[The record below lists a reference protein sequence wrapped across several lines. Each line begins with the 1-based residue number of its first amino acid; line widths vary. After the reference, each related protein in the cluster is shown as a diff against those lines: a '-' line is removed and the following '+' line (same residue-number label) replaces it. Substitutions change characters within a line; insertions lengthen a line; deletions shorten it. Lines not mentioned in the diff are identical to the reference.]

1 MSIQISKSPTLST
14 TGDLDVKEVRE
25 DGGKRSVNF
34 GPGMEMFMNGK
45 KNSRPNSEGSKSGSR
60 GATPDIELDD
70 IDKMEKDLTKDE
82 PLKIQGNEGFNKV
95 ISSSNITSSLSSG
108 RSLTP
113 QANSGLNTRTFS
125 GSDEQVKTQAS
136 SQEKIINLNQSSD
149 NNQTKGSNEINK
161 EEKLKDTKSSGNSG
175 FMSLLGLG
183 DSKAELQKSESSFK
197 KDDDELQSVD
207 IGGGSSIGKSTASVF
222 QSKFSQFDNV
232 DPNMSNPDMP
242 QPTSNVVQKPERTR
256 EETIREKF
264 KYLRKLEE
272 LEQKGVKLTKHYSMD
287 SDLDEM
293 IGEYEMVISEK
304 EKSNS
309 VKFQGKMLMAA
320 VTGLEFLNNK
330 VNPFDLQLDGW
341 AESVNE
347 NIDDYDEVFRE
358 LHEKYR
364 GKANMAPELR
374 MLFMLGGS
382 AVMLHMTNT
391 MFKSSMP
398 GMDDIMRQ
406 NPELMQQFTKAAAS
420 SMGGGGGSGVQ
431 NSGFGDFM
439 GNMMG
444 GGGGQQ
450 SFRPQSTPSRREE
463 QLPKYDSPP
472 ENTASQQALNERK
485 ERRTA
490 PREEMKGPNDLND
503 ILSRLKPKGGL
514 GQGGFGQEQRPTRRS
529 SSIPDQRQSRNEEP
543 QKQSVNIKGGKY
555 NKTPRVRETREE
567 RSTISIQELKDA
579 QKDIDTGR
587 RGKSERNTVSLDI

>member
-14 TGDLDVKEVRE
+14 SGDLDVQEVRE

-45 KNSRPNSEGSKSGSR
+45 RNSRPNSAASKYGSG

-70 IDKMEKDLTKDE
+70 IDKLEKDLTKDE
-82 PLKIQGNEGFNKV
+82 P
-95 ISSSNITSSLSSG
+95 
-108 RSLTP
+108 R
-113 QANSGLNTRTFS
+113 S
-125 GSDEQVKTQAS
+125 GSRSGSVSGSVSGSGSGEVSTTTFPDEKTKPQVTEG
-136 SQEKIINLNQSSD
+136 QERTINI
-149 NNQTKGSNEINK
+149 NQTNDTK
-161 EEKLKDTKSSGNSG
+161 ETKSSGNSG

-183 DSKAELQKSESSFK
+183 DSKTDTQQSQSQKAH

-207 IGGGSSIGKSTASVF
+207 IGGGSTIGKSTASVF
-222 QSKFSQFDNV
+222 QSTHFDHV
-232 DPNMSNPDMP
+232 DANMSNSDIPP
-242 QPTSNVVQKPERTR
+242 ATSNMVQKPERTR

-272 LEQKGVKLTKHYSMD
+272 LEQKGVKLTKHYSME

-293 IGEYEMVISEK
+293 IGEYEMVVSEK

-358 LHEKYR
+358 LHDKYK

-420 SMGGGGGSGVQ
+420 SMGGGGAGGGQ

-439 GNMMG
+439 GSMMGG

-450 SFRPQSTPSRREE
+450 SFRPQSQNQPPPSRREE
-463 QLPKYDSPP
+463 PLPKYDAPP
-472 ENTASQQALNERK
+472 QNTATQQAMNVQK

-490 PREEMKGPNDLND
+490 PREEMKGPNDLSD

-514 GQGGFGQEQRPTRRS
+514 GQVQEPIRETRERPTREPYP
-529 SSIPDQRQSRNEEP
+529 IPAQRQSRREEP
-543 QKQSVNIKGGKY
+543 QKQTVNVKGGKY
-555 NKTPRVRETREE
+555 NKTPRVKESREQ
-567 RSTISIQELKDA
+567 RSTISIQELKDV
-579 QKDIDTGR
+579 QKDVDSGR
-587 RGKSERNTVSLDI
+587 RGKSERNTISLDI